1 MFTGLMNHVTKHH
14 MSQVL
19 VTDLDMSGL
28 SQGEEGK
35 AVPKNTWG
43 YVAAAPARASRC

>member
-1 MFTGLMNHVTKHH
+1 MFTGLMNHIIKHH
-14 MSQVL
+14 MTQVL

-35 AVPKNTWG
+35 AAPENTLG
-43 YVAAAPARASRC
+43 YGADAPARASRC